1 MRKALHIIKL
11 LSCKYRHDDGTG
23 EHEGKA
29 EGGLFAQL
37 LLKDEVGEYD
47 RGQQAHFIYR
57 HHNAHDAVLN
67 SVVVAEPR
75 AARRKAREGDEAQ
88 LFFIKRF
95 ELRELALDDDY
106 QPRHDQHHRRADS
119 GRKV

>member
-1 MRKALHIIKL
+1 MTAEPYCSERKSEFL
-11 LSCKYRHDDGTG
+11 CKYRHDDGTG

-29 EGGLFAQL
+29 EGSLFAQL

-75 AARRKAREGDEAQ
+75 AARRKAREGDEDQ
-88 LFFIKRF
+88 LFLKKRI
-95 ELRELALDDDY
+95 
-106 QPRHDQHHRRADS
+106 
-119 GRKV
+119 